1 VNAEVHWFCSLNEG
15 VLTPELCRELFT
27 LVGESAE
34 MLVFGQQVMDLQ
46 LTDDLDKFH
55 TMMSE
60 LYTGAKSGEPPTALE
75 LGLESSTTAI
85 PAVAAPDAADSVLVT
100 SGPVDAEPGLAL
112 VNANAEFNWNHL
124 PSLTGVEE
132 MSDKEVL
139 KVMASLLGAVR
150 EIDATSLRIC
160 PGAKPCVIRDMACI
174 KLVLTCASMGTLVL
188 CSAHTNN
195 AAEALDRM
203 ISVFPVEERSQIQL
217 MLAKTTVAVI
227 TQILCAGADGQS
239 KIPAHEVIMRCDM
252 LSDVIRQGEVLNLR
266 AYINDEVEGM
276 QSLDGSLRKLRAEK
290 RLRRRKR
297 ICMPPTRASL
307 LSACRNTHI
316 GPQKSGRSRSAWKL

>member
-1 VNAEVHWFCSLNEG
+1 MNAEVHWFCSLNEG

-34 MLVFGQQVMDLQ
+34 LLVFGQQVMDLQ

-60 LYTGAKSGEPPTALE
+60 LYTGAKSGEPPTAL
-75 LGLESSTTAI
+75 GLESSTTAI
-85 PAVAAPDAADSVLVT
+85 PAGAAPDAADSVLVT

-139 KVMASLLGAVR
+139 
-150 EIDATSLRIC
+150 
-160 PGAKPCVIRDMACI
+160 
-174 KLVLTCASMGTLVL
+174 
-188 CSAHTNN
+188 
-195 AAEALDRM
+195 
-203 ISVFPVEERSQIQL
+203 
-217 MLAKTTVAVI
+217 
-227 TQILCAGADGQS
+227 
-239 KIPAHEVIMRCDM
+239 
-252 LSDVIRQGEVLNLR
+252 NLR

-276 QSLDGSLRKLRAEK
+276 QSLDGSLRKLLAEK

-297 ICMPPTRASL
+297 
-307 LSACRNTHI
+307 I